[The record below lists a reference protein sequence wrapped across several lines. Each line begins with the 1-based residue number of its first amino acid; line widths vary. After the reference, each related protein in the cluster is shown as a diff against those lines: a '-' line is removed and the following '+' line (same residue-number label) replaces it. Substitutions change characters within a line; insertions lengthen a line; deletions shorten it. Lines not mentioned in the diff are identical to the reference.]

1 LHKTSQSDPG
11 RNSDLKIRKFRVA
24 RGVPN
29 GDSAA
34 VFDNGV
40 EAMSFRY
47 IGLSPKPFA
56 PLRGLSDEELLER
69 GLRRMIVDEKPGF
82 PCRVTLEDAEVGEH
96 VLLLPFEHQ
105 PARSPY
111 RASGPIFVREDAQTT
126 CDYVGAPPRSLL
138 SRMLSVRAYAQDGM
152 MVDADVTPGEEL
164 EPLLERFFTDPAVA
178 YVHVHYARRGCYA
191 ARVER
196 AAA

>member
-1 LHKTSQSDPG
+1 MQ
-11 RNSDLKIRKFRVA
+11 IRKFRVA
-24 RGVPN
+24 QGVPN

-34 VFDNGV
+34 VLDNGV

-56 PLRGLSDEELLER
+56 SLRGLSDEELLER

-82 PCRVTLEDAEVGEH
+82 PCRVTLEDAELGER

-105 PARSPY
+105 PAHSPY
-111 RASGPIFVREDAQTT
+111 RASGPIFVREDATRSF
-126 CDYVGAPPRSLL
+126 DHVGAPPASLR

-164 EPLLERFFTDPAVA
+164 EVLLERFFADPAVA
-178 YVHVHYARRGCYA
+178 YVHVHNAKRGCYA